1 MCDGCYRNNSY
12 YSDLASS
19 NWRFGLG
26 WRFFGLPFVVILTI
40 INVIRF
46 IVEGIKTFNNDN
58 VALEVQEITKG
69 KKALKVVFS
78 VVNVLLICAMII
90 HIAIEVIK
98 TSNVEDFFVMFL
110 YSAFYLVPFVII
122 NTIKFIVFGEKTVFA
137 ENYKKPFKTIF
148 LSVNILLVL
157 AIIPATVILML
168 KTGYYDFE
176 VLIVFA
182 VFQTFLLAV
191 FNGIKFIIDDIK
203 SLHKN

>member
-1 MCDGCYRNNSY
+1 M
-12 YSDLASS
+12 
-19 NWRFGLG
+19 G